1 MSGYIDAILY
11 VMLASIAFVFLDNLC
26 NGVEPLTALFIM
38 SGIAIFCFNILCLKH
53 LKTVY
58 DAVLQNPSL
67 FLLMSTALGLDWL
80 CMIYATYL
88 SDPFITMTSLFIS
101 SAFLGFVSL
110 YRKSGTTSY
119 CWSMLILVCSLL
131 ILFFKYEIH
140 KPGNTLYGILLGVL
154 AGLAFYVYMLT
165 SERLSN
171 RAKLTSIQVLATR
184 FWVLFI
190 GSSLFIH
197 PAVLY
202 IALKDNALPL
212 VAVSIGSLVIPI
224 FFNQQAIRKLGT
236 ATASVIISL
245 VPITTYL
252 IYALWTGNLVF
263 TNLLI
268 GLVITLALALPKIIS
283 IHSKNIS
290 VTL

>member
-26 NGVEPLTALFIM
+26 GGVEPLTALFVM
-38 SGIAIFCFNILCLKH
+38 SGVAIFCFNILCLKH

-58 DAVLQNPSL
+58 DAILQNPFL
-67 FLLMSTALGLDWL
+67 FLMMSTALGLDWL

-101 SAFLGFVSL
+101 SAFLGFFSL
-110 YRKSGTTSY
+110 YRKSGTSSY
-119 CWSMLILVCSLL
+119 CWSMLILISSIL
-131 ILFFKYEIH
+131 ILFFKYEIQ
-140 KPGNTLYGILLGVL
+140 KPGNTIYGILLGIL
-154 AGLAFYVYMLT
+154 AGFAFYVYMLT
-165 SERLSN
+165 SERLSA
-171 RAKLTSIQVLATR
+171 RAKLTSIQILATR

-197 PAVLY
+197 LD
-202 IALKDNALPL
+202 ALHTALRDNALPL
-212 VAVSIGSLVIPI
+212 VAVSIGALVIPI

-245 VPITTYL
+245 VPLTTYL
-252 IYALWTGNLVF
+252 IYALWKGNLVF

-268 GLVITLALALPKIIS
+268 GLVITSALALPKIIS
-283 IHSKNIS
+283 ARS
-290 VTL
+290 

>member
-1 MSGYIDAILY
+1 MSGYVDAILY
-11 VMLASIAFVFLDNLC
+11 VILASIAFVFLDDLC
-26 NGVEPLTALFIM
+26 NDVEPLTALFVM
-38 SGIAIFCFNILCLKH
+38 SGVAIFCFNILSLKH

-58 DAVLQNPSL
+58 DAIFQNPLL
-67 FLLMSTALGLDWL
+67 FLIMSTALGLDWL

-88 SDPFITMTSLFIS
+88 SDPFITMTSLFTS
-101 SAFLGFVSL
+101 SSFLGFFNL
-110 YRKSGTTSY
+110 YRKTGSTSY
-119 CWSMLILVCSLL
+119 CWSMIILVISIL
-131 ILFFKYEIH
+131 ILFFKYEIQ
-140 KPGNTLYGILLGVL
+140 KPGTIFYGVLLGIL
-154 AGLAFYVYMLT
+154 AGLAFYIYMLT

-197 PAVLY
+197 LNDLNA
-202 IALKDNALPL
+202 ALKNNALLL
-212 VAVSIGSLVIPI
+212 VAVSIGSLVVPI

-236 ATASVIISL
+236 ATASVLMSL

-252 IYALWTGNLVF
+252 IYAFWNGNLVF

-268 GLVITLALALPKIIS
+268 GLVITSALMPRQ
-283 IHSKNIS
+283 H
-290 VTL
+290 

>member
-11 VMLASIAFVFLDNLC
+11 VMLASIAFVFLDDLC
-26 NGVEPLTALFIM
+26 RDVDPLTALFVM
-38 SGIAIFCFNILCLKH
+38 SGVAIFCFNILSFKH
-53 LKTVY
+53 LKIVY
-58 DAVLQNPSL
+58 GAIFQNPFL
-67 FLLMSTALGLDWL
+67 FLMMSTALGLDWL
-80 CMIYATYL
+80 SMIYATYL

-101 SAFLGFVSL
+101 SAFLGFFNL
-110 YRKSGTTSY
+110 YRKTGSTSY
-119 CWSMLILVCSLL
+119 CWSMLTLMLSVL
-131 ILFFKYEIH
+131 ILIFKYEIQ
-140 KPGNTLYGILLGVL
+140 KPGNIFYGVLLGIL

-165 SERLSN
+165 SELLTN

-197 PAVLY
+197 LNTLNAV
-202 IALKDNALPL
+202 LKDNALSL

-236 ATASVIISL
+236 ATVSVLISL
-245 VPITTYL
+245 VPMTTYL
-252 IYALWTGNLVF
+252 IYAFWIGNLIF

-268 GLVITLALALPKIIS
+268 GLVITSALVLPKIIGTPS
-283 IHSKNIS
+283 
-290 VTL
+290 